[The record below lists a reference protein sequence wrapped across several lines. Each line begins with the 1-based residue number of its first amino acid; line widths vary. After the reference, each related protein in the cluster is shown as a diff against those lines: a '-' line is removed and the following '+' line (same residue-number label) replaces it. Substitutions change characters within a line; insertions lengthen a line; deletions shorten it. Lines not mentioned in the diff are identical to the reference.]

1 MKPLCPNCFLELSD
15 PVYCRYCGYQLSEKT
30 DVNAVLKPMTVL
42 QERYIIG
49 RTLGVGGFGITYL
62 AYDLSSK
69 QKVAIKEYMPSELA
83 VTDEAGNV
91 MAKGVENEHVFEH
104 CKEGFINEARILYQL
119 RNDKTIVKV
128 KDYFEE
134 KQTAFL
140 VMEYLEGCTMKEKM
154 RRSNGKI
161 TVAEATVMLLSVGS
175 ALMSVHEKGVLHR
188 DISPENIFFTK
199 SGEYKLIDFGASRY
213 YVSRQNKSLSV
224 LLKPGFAPPE
234 QYSSRGNQGPWTDVY
249 SLAATYYFLVS
260 GVKLIDTMDRLAGVE
275 MSPLNT
281 VCPEVPEKTSKAIE
295 KAMALNYKNR
305 YQTVLEFLNDVDY
318 HCKIDSM
325 LTTEL
330 PRRGD
335 TIAEISLE
343 KSVSGQTGS
352 DQSVLV
358 KDVPI
363 MQCEI
368 HGKILSSVRFTK
380 VNSQIKIGRGSNA
393 GLIIPDNINISRIHC
408 IAEYDFKIHNFTII
422 DTSTNGTFFSDSK
435 TRLQENK
442 AYIIP
447 ADTSVYLA
455 DPAVQLK
462 FLYMDERSE

>member
-1 MKPLCPNCFLELSD
+1 MRPLCPNCFSELSD
-15 PVYCRYCGYQLSEKT
+15 PVYCRYCGYKFAERT
-30 DVNAVLKPMTVL
+30 DNNAVLSPMTIL
-42 QERYIIG
+42 QEKYIIG

-62 AYDLSSK
+62 AYDLSVG
-69 QKVAIKEYMPSELA
+69 QKVAIKEYMPSDLA
-83 VTDEAGNV
+83 VIDEAGNV
-91 MAKGVENEHVFEH
+91 IANGLENEHIFEH

-140 VMEYLEGCTMKEKM
+140 VMEYLDGCTMKEKM
-154 RRSNGKI
+154 RRDNGRI
-161 TVAEATVMLLSVGS
+161 TVVEATVMLLSVGS

-188 DISPENIFFTK
+188 DVSPENIFWTK

-260 GVKLIDTMDRLAGVE
+260 GIKLVDTMDRLAGIE
-275 MSPLNT
+275 MQPLSA
-281 VCPEVPEKTSKAIE
+281 VCPDVSEKTSKAIE

-305 YQTVLEFLNDVDY
+305 YQTVLEFLNDIDY
-318 HCKIDSM
+318 HCKYDAT
-325 LTTEL
+325 LNTGLFPQGDACVEH
-330 PRRGD
+330 PRKNDEGGL
-335 TIAEISLE
+335 A
-343 KSVSGQTGS
+343 
-352 DQSVLV
+352 V
-358 KDVPI
+358 KNLSYSIKDAPI
-363 MQCEI
+363 MQSEVY
-368 HGKILSSVRFTK
+368 GKLLSSVRFTK
-380 VNSQIKIGRGSNA
+380 ENPQIKVGRGSAA

-408 IAEYDFKIHNFTII
+408 IAEYDFNIHNFTIM
-422 DTSTNGTFFSDSK
+422 DTSTNGTFFSDSHA
-435 TRLQENK
+435 RLESNK

-455 DPAVQLK
+455 DPAVKLK
-462 FLYMDERSE
+462 FLYIDERSE